1 GGEKKVVEL
10 AVQSYKEGDYR
21 FTADLLNNIVAY
33 DASNKEANYL
43 MADALEQL
51 GYQEETALYRNLYLS
66 AAHELRVGGSVPNK
80 LSTASP
86 EVIAALPPE
95 MLISYISMVSDQIKA
110 EKLGNHTIALNM
122 DNDKF
127 ILDLHNGVLNYI
139 KLTDDMPAQK
149 ADVTVQIA
157 KTDLVAVVAGKEKM
171 DDLLSNGKAKIE
183 GDRDIL
189 KQITATLDTN
199 IKNDMNLVL
208 PLQKANQIQ
217 E

>member
-1 GGEKKVVEL
+1 
-10 AVQSYKEGDYR
+10 
-21 FTADLLNNIVAY
+21 
-33 DASNKEANYL
+33 
-43 MADALEQL
+43 
-51 GYQEETALYRNLYLS
+51 
-66 AAHELRVGGSVPNK
+66 
-80 LSTASP
+80 
-86 EVIAALPPE
+86 
-95 MLISYISMVSDQIKA
+95 
-110 EKLGNHTIALNM
+110 M

-171 DDLLSNGKAKIE
+171 DDLLGNGKAKIE

-217 E
+217 Q